1 MRRPGSIA
9 GRLRTGFGLFAIL
22 LAAAG
27 AFVYAGFARQEGA
40 ITQLND
46 QVYVLR
52 HLNSELDSYFA
63 DSQLAIANF
72 ELTGDHGFLSDYYS
86 DGQFFQS
93 DLSRLRVSAPSSMR
107 DLINRQDRAGAA
119 WFTIAQQ
126 IIDHPGGTSVGNSS
140 NSPADSAA
148 VAAASGADAKRTD
161 RAWFTSEAFTAAN
174 SAMTGRINASISHLI
189 GNSNR
194 ALGVGLAWSAGALAV
209 AIVLALAIAVSTMRL
224 TTGPLRSLTATVNR
238 LKAGDHDARA
248 EASGAAEIQQVA
260 VAVNALADESDQ
272 LRRADAES
280 NRLRAMARETGVRIR
295 EPLHADDVIRAAREA
310 LEENLDA
317 DIVTLHL
324 MRDGKLGPPEGREDD
339 WPFPDTFLESYPASR
354 FRMLDDLLKTAS
366 SVVVQ
371 DVGGPEGDLIQPEVR
386 EPLRQAG
393 IVAHLVTPFGV
404 GSKLLGAIAAERL
417 QAGRPWTDAEVDA
430 VESIAADLGRG
441 LHHARLYEDENR
453 LVGELKAVDRTKSD
467 FVATVSHE
475 LRTPLTSIKGYIEM
489 LMGGDPGELNP
500 EQEHMLGTVNRNAS
514 RLQCLIEDLLT
525 FSGMESGTFTTETT
539 PVSLPDVI
547 SAAGEDVL
555 PAASRKGITLTT
567 ACPGGGMVVN
577 GDAGQLARVMTNL
590 LSNAVKFTPAGGQ
603 VRVTAEAAAGWAVVC
618 VTDTGIGVPDADQK
632 DLFTRFFRASN
643 ATKWAIP
650 GTGLGLAITQTIIAG
665 HGGDMELQS
674 REGKGT
680 TVTVRLPLA
689 GPVPPAGP
697 AHQEAAH
704 HEAAHHEAA
713 RHRAPAAPGT
723 RS

>member
-1 MRRPGSIA
+1 VRRPGSIG

-27 AFVYAGFARQEGA
+27 AFVYAGFARQEGT

-52 HLNSELDSYFA
+52 HLNNELDSTFG

-86 DGQFFQS
+86 DGQFFQAN
-93 DLSRLRVSAPSSMR
+93 LSRLRATAPSSMQ
-107 DLINRQDRAGAA
+107 DLINQQERASVA

-126 IIDHPGGTSVGNSS
+126 VIDNPGGASVGNPS
-140 NSPADSAA
+140 NSATGSTT
-148 VAAASGADAKRTD
+148 VAAAGANAKRTD
-161 RAWFTSEAFTAAN
+161 RAWFTNEAFTAAN
-174 SAMTGRINASISHLI
+174 RAMTGRINAMISHLI
-189 GNSNR
+189 GHSNR
-194 ALGVGLAWSAGALAV
+194 ALGVGLAWSAAALAV
-209 AIVLALAIAVSTMRL
+209 AIGLALVIAVSTLRL

-260 VAVNALADESDQ
+260 MAVNALADESDE
-272 LRRADAES
+272 LRRSDAES

-295 EPLHADDVIRAAREA
+295 EPLHADDVIRAARTA

-324 MRDGKLGPPEGREDD
+324 MRDGKLGPPEGHEDD
-339 WPFPDTFLESYPASR
+339 WPFPDDFLETFPASR
-354 FRMLDDLLKTAS
+354 FQMLDDLLKTAS

-371 DVGGPEGDLIQPEVR
+371 DVDGPEGDLIQPEIR
-386 EPLRQAG
+386 EPLRQIG
-393 IVAHLVTPFGV
+393 VVAHLVTPFGV
-404 GSKLLGAIAAERL
+404 GSELLGVIAAERL
-417 QAGRPWTDAEVDA
+417 HAGQPWTDAEVDA

-475 LRTPLTSIKGYIEM
+475 LRTPLTSITGYIEM
-489 LMGGDPGELNP
+489 LMGGDGGELNP
-500 EQEHMLGTVNRNAS
+500 EQAHMMRTVDRNAN
-514 RLQCLIEDLLT
+514 RLKGLIEDLLT
-525 FSGMESGTFTTETT
+525 FSGMESGTFTTETM

-547 SAAGEDVL
+547 YGAGEDVL

-567 ACPGGGMVVN
+567 VCADGGMVVN
-577 GDAGQLARVMTNL
+577 ADAGQLARVMTNL

-603 VRVTAEAAAGWAVVC
+603 VRVTAEAAAGWAVVR
-618 VTDTGIGVPDADQK
+618 VTDTGIGIPNADQK

-643 ATKWAIP
+643 ATKQAIP

-665 HGGDMELQS
+665 HGGDLELQS
-674 REGKGT
+674 QEGKGT

-689 GPVPPAGP
+689 DPVPPAGP
-697 AHQEAAH
+697 DQRVAAQD
-704 HEAAHHEAA
+704 
-713 RHRAPAAPGT
+713 RAPAAPGT

>member
-1 MRRPGSIA
+1 MRRPGSIG

-40 ITQLND
+40 IRQLND

-52 HLNSELDSYFA
+52 HLNSDLNSYFA

-86 DGQFFQS
+86 DGEFFQS
-93 DLSRLRVSAPSSMR
+93 DLSLMRVSAPSSMR
-107 DLINRQDRAGAA
+107 DLINRQDRAGVA

-126 IIDHPGGTSVGNSS
+126 IIDHPGGAFVGSPTNSS
-140 NSPADSAA
+140 TDSS
-148 VAAASGADAKRTD
+148 AAASAGADTKRTD
-161 RAWFTSEAFTAAN
+161 RAWFTNEAFTAAN
-174 SAMTGRINASISHLI
+174 RAMTGRINASISHLI

-194 ALGVGLAWSAGALAV
+194 TLGVGLVWSAAALAV
-209 AIVLALAIAVSTMRL
+209 AIGLALAIAVSTLRL

-295 EPLHADDVIRAAREA
+295 EPLHAEDVLLAARAA
-310 LEENLDA
+310 LKENLDA

-324 MRDGKLGPPEGREDD
+324 MRDGKLGLPEGHEDD
-339 WPFPDTFLESYPASR
+339 WLLPDTFLDSFPASR
-354 FRMLDDLLKTAS
+354 FRILDDLLKTQS

-371 DVGGPEGDLIQPEVR
+371 DVGGPEGDQIQPEIR

-393 IVAHLVTPFGV
+393 IVSHLATPFGV
-404 GSKLLGAIAAERL
+404 GSEMLGVIAAERTH
-417 QAGRPWTDAEVDA
+417 AGQPWTAAEVDA

-441 LHHARLYEDENR
+441 LHHARLYEEENR
-453 LVGELKAVDRTKSD
+453 VIEELKAVDRTKSD

-475 LRTPLTSIKGYIEM
+475 LRTPLTSITGYIEM
-489 LMGGDPGELNP
+489 LRGGDPGELNP
-500 EQEHMLGTVNRNAS
+500 EQEHMLGTIDRNAN
-514 RLQCLIEDLLT
+514 RLQSLIEDLLT
-525 FSGMESGTFTTETT
+525 LSGMESGTFTTETT
-539 PVSLPDVI
+539 PVDLLDVI
-547 SAAGEDVL
+547 SGAGEDVQ
-555 PAASRKGITLTT
+555 PAASRKGIAVTT
-567 ACPGGGMVVN
+567 ACPDGGMIVN
-577 GDAGQLARVMTNL
+577 ADANQLARVMTNL

-618 VTDTGIGVPDADQK
+618 VTDTGIGIPDTDQK

-643 ATKWAIP
+643 ATKRAIP

-674 REGKGT
+674 QEGKGT

-689 GPVPPAGP
+689 EPVPPAGP
-697 AHQEAAH
+697 AH
-704 HEAAHHEAA
+704 HEAARHEAARHEAA

>member
-1 MRRPGSIA
+1 MRRPGSIG

-27 AFVYAGFARQEGA
+27 AFVYAGFARQEGV

-52 HLNSELDSYFA
+52 HLNSDLDSYFA

-86 DGQFFQS
+86 DGQFFQA
-93 DLSRLRVSAPSSMR
+93 DLSLMRASAPSSMR
-107 DLINRQDRAGAA
+107 DLINRQERASAA

-126 IIDHPGGTSVGNSS
+126 IINNPGGTSPGNPSNSS
-140 NSPADSAA
+140 AGSSA
-148 VAAASGADAKRTD
+148 VASAGTDAKRTD
-161 RAWFTSEAFTAAN
+161 SAWFTNVAFTAAN
-174 SAMTGRINASISHLI
+174 GAMSGRINATISHLI
-189 GNSNR
+189 GDSNR
-194 ALGVGLAWSAGALAV
+194 ALGVGLVWSAGALAV
-209 AIVLALAIAVSTMRL
+209 AIGLALAIAFSTLRR

-238 LKAGDHDARA
+238 LKAGDHYARA

-260 VAVNALADESDQ
+260 MAVNALADESDQ

-280 NRLRAMARETGVRIR
+280 NRLRAMARKTGVRIR
-295 EPLHADDVIRAAREA
+295 DPLHADDVIRAARAA

-324 MRDGKLGPPEGREDD
+324 MRDGKLGRPEGHEDD
-339 WPFPDTFLESYPASR
+339 WPFPDTFLESFPASR

-371 DVGGPEGDLIQPEVR
+371 DMGGPEGDQIQPEIR
-386 EPLRQAG
+386 EPLRQLG
-393 IVAHLVTPFGV
+393 VVAHLVTPFGV
-404 GSKLLGAIAAERL
+404 GSEMLGIIAAERL
-417 QAGRPWTDAEVDA
+417 HAGQPWTDAEVDA

-453 LVGELKAVDRTKSD
+453 VIEELKAVNRTKSD

-475 LRTPLTSIKGYIEM
+475 LRTPLTSITGYIEM

-514 RLQCLIEDLLT
+514 RLQSLIEDLLT
-525 FSGMESGTFTTETT
+525 FSGMESGTFTTETM
-539 PVSLPDVI
+539 PVNLPDVI
-547 SAAGEDVL
+547 CAAGEDVL

-567 ACPGGGMVVN
+567 VCPDGGMVVN
-577 GDAGQLARVMTNL
+577 ADAGQLARVMTNL

-603 VRVTAEAAAGWAVVC
+603 VQVTMEAAGGWAVVC
-618 VTDTGIGVPDADQK
+618 VTDTGIGIPDADKK

-643 ATKWAIP
+643 ATKQAIP
-650 GTGLGLAITQTIIAG
+650 GTGLGLAITQTIIAR
-665 HGGDMELQS
+665 HGGDMKLQS
-674 REGKGT
+674 QEGKGT

-689 GPVPPAGP
+689 EPVPPAGP
-697 AHQEAAH
+697 ANHD
-704 HEAAHHEAA
+704 AA
-713 RHRAPAAPGT
+713 RRRAPAAPGT

>member
-1 MRRPGSIA
+1 VRRPGSIG
-9 GRLRTGFGLFAIL
+9 GRLRTGFGLFVIL

-174 SAMTGRINASISHLI
+174 SAMTGRINASISHII

-209 AIVLALAIAVSTMRL
+209 AIVLALAIAVSTLRL

-295 EPLHADDVIRAAREA
+295 EPLHADDVIRAARAA
-310 LEENLDA
+310 LKENLDA

-324 MRDGKLGPPEGREDD
+324 MQDGKLGRPEGHEEE
-339 WPFPDTFLESYPASR
+339 WLLPDAFLESFPASR
-354 FRMLDDLLKTAS
+354 FRMLDDLLKTQS

-371 DVGGPEGDLIQPEVR
+371 DVGGPEGDQIQPEIR
-386 EPLRQAG
+386 DPLREAG
-393 IVAHLVTPFGV
+393 IVSHLATPFGV
-404 GSKLLGAIAAERL
+404 GSEMLGVIAAERTH
-417 QAGRPWTDAEVDA
+417 AGQPWTAAEVDA
-430 VESIAADLGRG
+430 VESIASDLGRG
-441 LHHARLYEDENR
+441 LHHARLYEEENR
-453 LVGELKAVDRTKSD
+453 LVEELKAVDRTKSD

-475 LRTPLTSIKGYIEM
+475 LRTPLTSITGYIEM
-489 LMGGDPGELNP
+489 LLGGDPGELND
-500 EQEHMLGTVNRNAS
+500 EQEHMLGTVDRNAS
-514 RLQCLIEDLLT
+514 RLRSLIENLLT
-525 FSGMESGTFTTETT
+525 FSGMESGTFTTDTT
-539 PVSLPDVI
+539 PVNLVEVI
-547 SAAGEDVL
+547 CAAGEDVL
-555 PAASRKGITLTT
+555 PVASRKGITVTT
-567 ACPGGGMVVN
+567 ACADDQIVVN
-577 GDAGQLARVMTNL
+577 ADAGQLARVMTNL
-590 LSNAVKFTPAGGQ
+590 LSNAVKFTPEGGQ
-603 VRVTAEAAAGWAVVC
+603 VEVRAEAAAGWAVVS
-618 VTDTGIGVPDADQK
+618 VTDTGIGIPDADKK
-632 DLFTRFFRASN
+632 DMFTRFFRASN
-643 ATKWAIP
+643 ATKQAIP

-689 GPVPPAGP
+689 GPVPPVGP
-697 AHQEAAH
+697 AHD
-704 HEAAHHEAA
+704 EAAHHEAA